1 MFCHAAYLSANKE
14 RKEKNAL
21 KTVRDLDSTI
31 LAMQVSRLLV
41 CIDKQCLGSS
51 ALCFAKQCSPR
62 GTCPQEGLGEDQ
74 NASAVA
80 AVASFHEVV
89 CSGQEHTQK
98 ATQHIQDGVT
108 NIVDKVHVL
117 LVYWEKKYK
126 HVWETDKDA
135 FIR

>member
-1 MFCHAAYLSANKE
+1 MGLGLICPVQE
-14 RKEKNAL
+14 
-21 KTVRDLDSTI
+21 V
-31 LAMQVSRLLV
+31 LV
-41 CIDKQCLGSS
+41 CRMTVNLP
-51 ALCFAKQCSPR
+51 SPR
-62 GTCPQEGLGEDQ
+62 GACLQDDSSNQPGIGWNRCNSSSLQEGLGEEQ
-74 NASAVA
+74 NLSAVA
-80 AVASFHEVV
+80 AVASFHEVI